1 LQSKGADVY
10 LVNTLLWTRTESV
23 DVGRLM
29 EKPHLTTSNGPGAK
43 PMNGKKKSRFK
54 KENEMQGLTEKQY
67 KAFIWIKEFI
77 QDKGWSPSYEE
88 IGKGLGISTNSAIE
102 MVGRIVD
109 RGYLLNDKSKPRSLG
124 LPE

>member
-1 LQSKGADVY
+1 
-10 LVNTLLWTRTESV
+10 
-23 DVGRLM
+23 
-29 EKPHLTTSNGPGAK
+29 
-43 PMNGKKKSRFK
+43 MNGKKKSRFK